1 MRRQLGGGLSNM
13 TPQKGRSWSAGID
26 LAPRFLP
33 GFTAA
38 FTYFH
43 NKFIGG
49 VSSPSPSAIVN
60 SAGLRNLLTICPQ
73 TCSPAQ
79 IDEFANIANGAT
91 VRSEEHTSEL
101 QSLMRISYAVFCLK
115 TKTTNTSN
123 NSQTT

>member
-26 LAPRFLP
+26 LAPRFPP

-73 TCSPAQ
+73 ACSPAQ
-79 IDEFANIANGAT
+79 IDEFATIANAAPVSGAIPT
-91 VRSEEHTSEL
+91 QVYFRIDQRRRDRQREVRG
-101 QSLMRISYAVFCLK
+101 K
-115 TKTTNTSN
+115 GG
-123 NSQTT
+123 